1 VSAGGSHLR
10 QGGPKSCRPPAPR
23 SAGIRSAM
31 FLDIFTLRTVK
42 ETHQVSPEL
51 CSILVASYGPDTWG
65 NEAGL
70 IGINYEAAN
79 RGGRSAAP
87 Y

>member
-1 VSAGGSHLR
+1 MSAGGSHLR
-10 QGGPKSCRPPAPR
+10 QWGAKILLATGPTFCGYSI
-23 SAGIRSAM
+23 SNVFGH
-31 FLDIFTLRTVK
+31 
-42 ETHQVSPEL
+42 ETHQVSPGL